1 MLPVWVLLFSASM
14 WGLSSLPLKAFAA
27 YGLSGPLLAGAAF
40 GLAGL
45 VSLPLLLR
53 EYRQWRHSLGCLV
66 LLAVVGGWGNTA
78 YVTALVMG
86 DVVRV
91 MLLFYLLP
99 AWSVLGGWLFLGE
112 RVSRRRGGAV
122 TLALA
127 GAFLVE
133 GAGRGARWAFLVV
146 GGVAA
151 FSTPFSMADAMAVS
165 AGMGFA
171 GNNIIARHAQGI
183 PTASKTV
190 VLFLGCAITA
200 LPLALWADGSLSATV
215 LTSLTPA
222 VLGWLVA
229 YAVGWLGLITATW
242 QWSVTRMEAGRA
254 GVISIAELVVALL
267 AATLVVGERMTL
279 LECVGGVMIAVAAI
293 LEATDSAAATPQAA
307 IQ

>member
-27 YGLSGPLLAGAAF
+27 YGLSGQLLAGVAF

-112 RVSRRRGGAV
+112 QVSRRRGGAV

-127 GAFLVE
+127 G
-133 GAGRGARWAFLVV
+133 AFLVV

-200 LPLALWADGSLSATV
+200 LPLALWVDGSMSATV

-222 VLGWLVA
+222 VLAWLVA

-279 LECVGGVMIAVAAI
+279 LECVGGIMIAVAAI

>member
-27 YGLSGPLLAGAAF
+27 HGLSGPLLAGVAF

-53 EYRQWRHSLGCLV
+53 EYRQWRHSLGSLA
-66 LLAVVGGWGNTA
+66 LLALVGGWGNTA

-122 TLALA
+122 ALALS
-127 GAFLVE
+127 G
-133 GAGRGARWAFLVV
+133 AFLVV
-146 GGVAA
+146 GGFAA
-151 FSTPFSMADAMAVS
+151 FSTPFSLADAMAVT
-165 AGMGFA
+165 AGLGFA

-190 VLFLGCAITA
+190 VLFLGCAMTA
-200 LPLALWADGSLSATV
+200 LPLALWVDGSDAARV
-215 LTSLTPA
+215 LPTLTPP
-222 VLGWLVA
+222 VMGWLVA
-229 YAVGWLGLITATW
+229 YAIGWLGLITATW

-267 AATLVVGERMTL
+267 AATLVGGERMTL
-279 LECVGGVMIAVAAI
+279 LECVGGVMITVAAI
-293 LEATDSAAATPQAA
+293 LEATDSAATTPPAA

>member
-27 YGLSGPLLAGAAF
+27 HGLSGPLLAGVAF

-53 EYRQWRHSLGCLV
+53 EYRQWRHSLGWLV

-112 RVSRRRGGAV
+112 QVSRRRGGAV

-127 GAFLVE
+127 G
-133 GAGRGARWAFLVV
+133 AFLVV

-200 LPLALWADGSLSATV
+200 LPLALWVDGSMSATV

-222 VLGWLVA
+222 VLAWLVA

>member
-27 YGLSGPLLAGAAF
+27 HGLSGPLLAGVAF

-53 EYRQWRHSLGCLV
+53 EYRQWRHTLGSLA
-66 LLAVVGGWGNTA
+66 LLALVGGWGNTA

-112 RVSRRRGGAV
+112 QVSRRRGGAV
-122 TLALA
+122 TLALT
-127 GAFLVE
+127 G
-133 GAGRGARWAFLVV
+133 AFLVV

-200 LPLALWADGSLSATV
+200 LPLALWVDGSITASLV
-215 LTSLTPA
+215 LTSLTPTVQA
-222 VLGWLVA
+222 WLVA

-307 IQ
+307 IP

>member
-1 MLPVWVLLFSASM
+1 MMPVWVLLFSASM

-27 YGLSGPLLAGAAF
+27 YGLSGPLLAGVAF

-53 EYRQWRHSLGCLV
+53 EHRQWRHSLGTLV

-78 YVTALVMG
+78 YVTALVQG

-112 RVSRRRGGAV
+112 RLSRRRGGAV
-122 TLALA
+122 ALALS
-127 GAFLVE
+127 G
-133 GAGRGARWAFLVV
+133 AFLVV
-146 GGVAA
+146 GGFAA
-151 FSTPFSMADAMAVS
+151 FSTPFSLADAMAVT
-165 AGMGFA
+165 AGLGFA

-190 VLFLGCAITA
+190 VLFLGCAMTA
-200 LPLALWADGSLSATV
+200 LPLALWVDGSDAARV
-215 LTSLTPA
+215 LPTLTPA
-222 VLGWLVA
+222 VMGWLVA
-229 YAVGWLGLITATW
+229 YAIGWLGLITATW

-267 AATLVVGERMTL
+267 AATLVGGERMTL

-293 LEATDSAAATPQAA
+293 LEATDSAATTPPAA